1 MEYTHGNQDVINLN
15 HTDKKHLIAGIVLL
29 GAFLCCYFQ
38 AFSELIFF
46 WKDSYVYSYGF
57 LIPLISIY
65 LLWLNREKLKRID
78 PVPSYTAGFLLFTAG
93 LLIYIFGNRSGVFV
107 VQSLSIIITISGI
120 VLFVFGK
127 KFFLASLFPIAYLLF
142 MIPLWDSLTERLQF
156 PFQIFTAFTASQLL
170 NLSGIP
176 VYRHTVFL
184 DLPNITL
191 KVATVCSGINNLIAV
206 CAIALPLAHISLK
219 SWPRR
224 IILVSAG
231 IIIAAFSN
239 GLRVAMIGLFA
250 YKGIFA
256 TLHGPGHILQA
267 MFVSFVG
274 FIVLFIGAWILS
286 EKHPK
291 IAASSVSNR
300 NPAEGIDTRDH
311 IRIKNHSLY
320 LTAGLLFTVGIY
332 INFFSPSPVPLK
344 TDLKFFPYE
353 IGPYKGADVATDHTL
368 SDMFDPDSTLSRVY
382 RTDSGRE
389 VNLYI
394 GYLESQAQGKELVN
408 YKSAKF
414 HNGAS
419 RQTIA
424 ITPEKTI
431 EINEV
436 LSQKDGTPRI
446 TYFWYDLN
454 GSIIADRYYA
464 KVQTALSAITKSRTN
479 GTVVMVSAGGNN
491 TGDGQNVS
499 KDMEDFIR
507 ILIPVLHSYLP

>member
-1 MEYTHGNQDVINLN
+1 MEYTQSNQDVINLN
-15 HTDKKHLIAGIVLL
+15 HTYKKYLMPGLILL
-29 GAFLCCYFQ
+29 GAFLFCYFQ

-65 LLWLNREKLKRID
+65 LVWLNRKKLSHIE
-78 PVPSYTAGFLLFTAG
+78 PAPSYTAGFLLFTAG
-93 LLIYIFGNRSGVFV
+93 LLIFIFGNRSGVLV

-120 VLFVFGK
+120 VLFVLGK
-127 KFFLASLFPIAYLLF
+127 NFFWALLFPIAYLLF
-142 MIPLWDSLTERLQF
+142 MIPIWDSLTERLQF
-156 PFQIFTAFTASQLL
+156 PFQIFTAFTAAQLL

-176 VYRHTVFL
+176 VYRHAMFL

-206 CAIALPLAHISLK
+206 LAIALPLAHISLK

-224 IILVSAG
+224 IILVSSG

-239 GLRVAMIGLFA
+239 GFRVAMIGFLS
-250 YKGIFA
+250 YKGISA

-291 IAASSVSNR
+291 LAASSGPIN
-300 NPAEGIDTRDH
+300 NPAEKIDTRDH
-311 IRIKNHSLY
+311 IRIKNHLLY
-320 LTAGLLFTVGIY
+320 MTAGLLFIIGIY

-344 TDLKFFPYE
+344 TGLKFFPYE
-353 IGPYKGADVATDHTL
+353 IGPYKGADVPVDHNI
-368 SDMFDPDSTLSRVY
+368 SDIFNPDSTLSRVY
-382 RTDSGRE
+382 RTASGRE

-394 GYLESQAQGKELVN
+394 GYLESQGQGKELVN

-419 RQTIA
+419 RETIA
-424 ITPEKTI
+424 TTEGKTI
-431 EINEV
+431 IINKV
-436 LSQKDGTPRI
+436 LNQKDGSPGI

-479 GTVVMVSAGGNN
+479 GAVVIISAGENN
-491 TGDGQNVS
+491 TGDSQNAS